1 MTYTCACLFEHSL
14 IAYTDVK
21 NKHRLSLICHVGMMC
36 NVIRWG
42 GGGGSGDLVVHA
54 ALPHTHAF
62 FSWLSKWAQMKL

>member
-1 MTYTCACLFEHSL
+1 MTYTCACLFENTL
-14 IAYTDVK
+14 IAYTDVE
-21 NKHRLSLICHVGMMC
+21 NNHRLSLICHVGMMC

-42 GGGGSGDLVVHA
+42 GGVDLGVHA

>member
-42 GGGGSGDLVVHA
+42 MGVD
-54 ALPHTHAF
+54 
-62 FSWLSKWAQMKL
+62 